1 MVSVDG
7 TWLAPAAGGHA
18 EYPPLHGELAAGFEL
33 AELITSGTYIG
44 VGVPRGRGR
53 GVLVIPGFLGNDEYL
68 RPLRGWLLRI
78 GYSPKASG
86 IAFNSGTTS
95 IVIGNLVQRLELMSH
110 TVPGRFIVV
119 GHSLGGVF
127 ARALAVLRPDLV
139 SHAISL
145 GGPVGGN
152 PRSQSHPW
160 VGYLG
165 NALLSERGTVESNRA
180 YESAL
185 FQAPLPPTVRLTSIY
200 SRQDAIVR
208 WRSCI
213 DPDPRADAIEVLG
226 THSGLAWNKAVYR
239 TLGVVLA
246 SSST

>member
-1 MVSVDG
+1 
-7 TWLAPAAGGHA
+7 
-18 EYPPLHGELAAGFEL
+18 
-33 AELITSGTYIG
+33 
-44 VGVPRGRGR
+44 
-53 GVLVIPGFLGNDEYL
+53 
-68 RPLRGWLLRI
+68 
-78 GYSPKASG
+78 
-86 IAFNSGTTS
+86 
-95 IVIGNLVQRLELMSH
+95 
-110 TVPGRFIVV
+110 
-119 GHSLGGVF
+119 LGGVF

-200 SRQDAIVR
+200 SRRDAIVR